1 SQYVGMG
8 RELYLT
14 EPDFRE
20 DLARCF
26 ELDHP
31 DVERDLKAVL
41 YAAGESG
48 QDHREEILM
57 RTDIAQ
63 PVLFMIEYAFAR
75 LLIRWGLRP
84 EAMLGHSI
92 GEYVAACLAGVFTL
106 EDALQLVALRGRLM
120 QGLPAG
126 SMLSVAMSEAE
137 LHPLLP
143 DHIALAAV
151 NSS

>member
-1 SQYVGMG
+1 
-8 RELYLT
+8 
-14 EPDFRE
+14 
-20 DLARCF
+20 
-26 ELDHP
+26 
-31 DVERDLKAVL
+31 
-41 YAAGESG
+41 
-48 QDHREEILM
+48 EILM

-75 LLIRWGLRP
+75 LLIRWGIRP

-106 EDALQLVALRGRLM
+106 EDALQLVALLGRLM

-126 SMLSVAMSEAE
+126 SKLSGAMSEAE
-137 LHPLLP
+137 LRPLLP

-151 NSS
+151 NSSSLCVVSGTSAEIDAFSRLLEDKGCACRLLHT